1 MFLFKM
7 TVTITYLGTDPKEID
22 LLYKNVDQTFQYIA
36 KPLGYN
42 IVWGKSKLR
51 APSESMGQAVT
62 ESDTFVIERKFL
74 QYKNVLSSMK
84 IFSGIIEMLRS
95 QGYIDIDYKVARDK
109 IVVE

>member
-7 TVTITYLGTDPKEID
+7 TITITYQTDDVHEID
-22 LLYKNVDQTFQYIA
+22 LLYKHVDQTFQYFA

-51 APSESMGQAVT
+51 VPSQSMGQSVT

-74 QYKNVLSSMK
+74 QYKNVRSSVK
-84 IFSGIIEMLRS
+84 IFSGVIELLQS
-95 QGYIDIDYKVARDK
+95 TGYVNIDWKLAKDK